1 MKRVYKLRLYL
12 AAPSVFSLDWFSE
25 QWHET
30 CTTTKGSDPNL
41 CKLFERTTVMV
52 LSSQIMKRPPI
63 AWFDIHMQIWRD
75 TQFTM
80 KLAYPWSQ
88 LAQHVVRQQACYA
101 SPHHPSSLSP
111 RTHPAT
117 LRAQFQIVACQ
128 TGPTAN
134 SIRQPDRPKNRR
146 ASVVVVGTPAQG
158 KRDGLHRASSC
169 WSQGHL
175 APRRQLGGTR
185 TRLATCYR
193 GPPHT
198 DPGLDRRQSHLTV

>member
-1 MKRVYKLRLYL
+1 
-12 AAPSVFSLDWFSE
+12 
-25 QWHET
+25 
-30 CTTTKGSDPNL
+30 
-41 CKLFERTTVMV
+41 
-52 LSSQIMKRPPI
+52 
-63 AWFDIHMQIWRD
+63 
-75 TQFTM
+75 M

-128 TGPTAN
+128 TGPTAS

-146 ASVVVVGTPAQG
+146 ASVVVVVGTPARG

-175 APRRQLGGTR
+175 APRRQLEGHVHDSP
-185 TRLATCYR
+185 LATV
-193 GPPHT
+193 GPPTPTPDLIVARAISPSDT
-198 DPGLDRRQSHLTV
+198 DTVQPPEVAAHN